1 MNLLI
6 KSYLKKYFK
15 NIEKFDFSLI
25 NGKVKIDSVVPK
37 LDTFTNLLNLEKLNL
52 KIENGLI
59 RDLTITFP
67 INILKSSVKIF
78 IKNVDIYISS
88 TNVSKESFLYGLN
101 DTKMSCDNV
110 PTEKK
115 SQTVV
120 KPYLHR
126 VIQKMTRFGLK

>member
-59 RDLTITFP
+59 RDLTINFP

-88 TNVSKESFLYGLN
+88 TNVSKEIFLSGLN
-101 DTKMSCDNV
+101 ETKRASDNV
-110 PTEKK
+110 ASEKK
-115 SQTVV
+115 SQIA
-120 KPYLHR
+120 
-126 VIQKMTRFGLK
+126 VIAY

>member
-59 RDLTITFP
+59 RDLTINFP

-88 TNVSKESFLYGLN
+88 TNVSKENFLSGLN
-101 DTKMSCDNV
+101 KYQFVYFPQGIYSERRNKEHSLI
-110 PTEKK
+110 PI
-115 SQTVV
+115 SLQ
-120 KPYLHR
+120 
-126 VIQKMTRFGLK
+126 

>member
-59 RDLTITFP
+59 KDLTINFP
-67 INILKSSVKIF
+67 INILKNPVKIF
-78 IKNVDIYISS
+78 IKNVDIYITS
-88 TNVSKESFLYGLN
+88 TNGFKDCFLSGLN
-101 DTKMSCDNV
+101 ESKRSSDLL
-110 PTEKK
+110 PTDKK
-115 SQTVV
+115 TLNIV
-120 KPYLHR
+120 KLLF
-126 VIQKMTRFGLK
+126 I